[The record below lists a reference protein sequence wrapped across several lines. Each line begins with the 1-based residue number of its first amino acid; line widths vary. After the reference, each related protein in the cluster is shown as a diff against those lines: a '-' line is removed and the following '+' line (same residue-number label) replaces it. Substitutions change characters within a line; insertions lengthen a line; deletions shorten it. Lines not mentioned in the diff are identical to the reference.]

1 VTIHAA
7 RPNRHRAA
15 GRDIRGAAHTVAA
28 AASRSELVRNAS
40 RILAF
45 AALISAFALPVAAQD
60 AIIAKVN
67 GKAITEGDMK
77 FAEAEIGGDLG
88 TLPETTKRRV
98 LVEFL
103 IENQLFADQADKL
116 KLGSGANYDERMQY
130 WRRRTLRDVF
140 FDKTFKD
147 SVSEDEAK
155 KFFDQQVG
163 AMKPREEIR
172 ARHILVQSK
181 DEAVEVYEKLQH
193 GGDFAALA
201 KEYSKDPGSKDQGG
215 ELGFFSRGQMVP
227 KFEEAAFKLK
237 KGEVS
242 EPFETQ
248 FGWHVVKIDDRREQP
263 APSFDAVKDRVRA
276 AIIHRKAEQAAADL
290 RRQATIEYVDPA
302 IKKSV
307 DEDSAAAGKK

>member
-1 VTIHAA
+1 MIFAESGMTALPAA
-7 RPNRHRAA
+7 RSEFVTNSWCTITLRVLAC
-15 GRDIRGAAHTVAA
+15 VA
-28 AASRSELVRNAS
+28 LM
-40 RILAF
+40 
-45 AALISAFALPVAAQD
+45 SAVALPAAAQD
-60 AIIAKVN
+60 AIVAKVN

-88 TLPETTKRRV
+88 TLPEATKRRV

-116 KLGSGANYDERMQY
+116 KLGSGANYEERMQY
-130 WRRRTLRDVF
+130 WRRRTLRDVY
-140 FDKTFKD
+140 FDKTLKD
-147 SVSEDEAK
+147 SVSDEEAK

-163 AMKPREEIR
+163 MMKPREEVR

-181 DEAVEVYEKLQH
+181 DQAVEVYEKIQH

-248 FGWHVVKIDDRREQP
+248 FGWHIVKIDDRREQP
-263 APSFDAVKDRVRA
+263 APSFDAVKERVRA
-276 AIIHRKAEQAAADL
+276 AIIHRKAEQTAADL
-290 RRQATIEYVDPA
+290 RKQATIEYVDPE

-307 DEDSAAAGKK
+307 EEEGSGAAKK

>member
-1 VTIHAA
+1 M
-7 RPNRHRAA
+7 
-15 GRDIRGAAHTVAA
+15 
-28 AASRSELVRNAS
+28 RNAS

-172 ARHILVQSK
+172 ARHIRVQSK